1 MSYKEELETIKV
13 QLKEGILEAVFNVI
27 QDNGFAANFVLESSP
42 DIEKKVQK
50 LSGEIAEL
58 LRGYPVKY

>member
-27 QDNGFAANFVLESSP
+27 QDNGFAANFVFESSP
-42 DIEKKVQK
+42 DIEKKR
-50 LSGEIAEL
+50 L
-58 LRGYPVKY
+58 YFKYLK